1 MREVVERSRSGAPAV
16 GEAVRDRFSSDEVFQ
31 RIIAAAD
38 EEVTS
43 GSRELFFS
51 GLAAGL
57 AITITFM
64 LYASLSAATD
74 GHPILSVMLYPL
86 GFVYIIIGGYQLYT
100 ENTLP
105 PVALTLE
112 RLASLPTLLRHW
124 SIVLAGNFTGGA
136 FGAVVLS
143 YGGVF
148 TGETVESA
156 IYISSG
162 GFDVGFWPL
171 FFKAAMAG
179 LIVAGV
185 VWVGF
190 ASTNSVTRLLV
201 VYLAFLAIPL
211 GDLYHVVVS
220 FTEVLYLLFA
230 ADMGL
235 YAGQVSLYGGIVEF
249 VLPVLL
255 GNTIGGV
262 VLVTLVN
269 YFQTS
274 EERLEEARFEGMN
287 RRLTVPEWV
296 LGRAAGRSYVPIL
309 DATEA
314 TLFAN
319 EGHRIMVPITN
330 PRTDGQIVELASR
343 LASDREDG
351 LVHIVHVV
359 QAPERMSLSAGAGR
373 IADIS
378 EEGMEGL
385 KATAEEYDID
395 VSTSTVVTHRSFEE
409 VFNMARRTRP
419 DAVLMGW
426 GDDQLWSAAR
436 AERPI
441 DELTNQLPCDFLI
454 LNDHD
459 LDTSRVLLPT
469 SGGPDST
476 LGAEVASVLSRTAGA
491 TVRLLHVVD
500 GPENREEGE
509 GFLTAWARENGLAD
523 AERVVDDS
531 GDVEEAI
538 ASEAADNTLVILG
551 ATEKGMLSRL
561 VSNSLHLDI
570 TNDVD
575 CSLLLAERPSRR
587 SLRER
592 LFGSGRRDTTPVLD
606 GVERDPEK
614 STGADLGE
622 ADAEP
627 QLEESADTPGSEVD
641 TSHEAGDARPE
652 DESTRADAS
661 GSDETV
667 SPNAGSDPDADA
679 DRPPERA
686 VITDHGDDDAD
697 DADDDAGSDG
707 DSEESPEPAVITDHD
722 DGETDGD
729 GETDDGE
736 TDDDGEAADADA
748 DDADDQNG
756 ADDRDAPG
764 RGG

>member
-1 MREVVERSRSGAPAV
+1 MTDPTQSDDDSMREVVERSRSGAPAV

-64 LYASLSAATD
+64 LYASLTASTD
-74 GHPILSVMLYPL
+74 SHPILSVLLYPL
-86 GFVYIIIGGYQLYT
+86 GFIYIIIGGYQLYT

-124 SIVLAGNFTGGA
+124 TIVLAGNFVGGGI
-136 FGAVVLS
+136 GALVLS

-148 TGETVESA
+148 TGDTVDA
-156 IYISSG
+156 ALYISEG
-162 GFDVGFWPL
+162 GFSVGAVPL

-190 ASTNSVTRLLV
+190 ASTDSVSRMLV

-220 FTEVLYLLFA
+220 FTEVLYLFFEYNIP
-230 ADMGL
+230 L
-235 YAGQVSLYGGIVEF
+235 YGAEISLYSGIVGF
-249 VLPVLL
+249 VIPVLL

-274 EERLEEARFEGMN
+274 EERLEEARFEGVS

-296 LGRAAGRSYVPIL
+296 FGRAAGRSYVPIL

-314 TLFAN
+314 TLFAG
-319 EGHRIMVPITN
+319 EGYRIMVPITN
-330 PRTDGQIVELASR
+330 PRTDGPIVELAAR
-343 LASDREDG
+343 LASSHEDG
-351 LVHIVHVV
+351 VVHIVHVV
-359 QAPERMSLSAGAGR
+359 QAPERMSLSSGDAGQR
-373 IADIS
+373 IADVS
-378 EEGMEGL
+378 AQGMDDL
-385 KATAEEYDID
+385 RSTAADYDVE
-395 VSTSTVVTHRSFEE
+395 VSTSTVVSHRSFEE

-454 LNDHD
+454 LNEHE
-459 LDTSRVLLPT
+459 LDTSRILIPT
-469 SGGPDST
+469 SGGPDSD
-476 LGAEVASVLSRTAGA
+476 LSAEVAKVLADTTDADV
-491 TVRLLHVVD
+491 TLLHVVD
-500 GPENREEGE
+500 GPEKRGQGELFLANWAEEH
-509 GFLTAWARENGLAD
+509 GLED
-523 AERVVDDS
+523 AEFVVDDG
-531 GDVEEAI
+531 GDVEAGI
-538 ASEAADNTLVILG
+538 CDASVDKTLVIIG
-551 ATEKGMLSRL
+551 ATEKGLLSRL
-561 VSNSLHLDI
+561 VSNSLHLDVI
-570 TNDVD
+570 HDVD
-575 CSLLLAERPSRR
+575 AAVLLTERPSSP

-592 LFGSGRRDTTPVLD
+592 LFGSGRRATDMSG
-606 GVERDPEK
+606 GVERDPEQ
-614 STGADLGE
+614 SEGTDVRAAGTHGSDRGDGAGANGGSGA
-622 ADAEP
+622 ADAIGAEG
-627 QLEESADTPGSEVD
+627 SAD
-641 TSHEAGDARPE
+641 A
-652 DESTRADAS
+652 ADAA
-661 GSDETV
+661 V
-667 SPNAGSDPDADA
+667 DA
-679 DRPPERA
+679 
-686 VITDHGDDDAD
+686 VLDDAD
-697 DADDDAGSDG
+697 EGGDDEAAESDADEGPADEQPHLDDAFI
-707 DSEESPEPAVITDHD
+707 ADHD
-722 DGETDGD
+722 EADEEADEEAADEADDEDAADGD
-729 GETDDGE
+729 G
-736 TDDDGEAADADA
+736 A
-748 DDADDQNG
+748 
-756 ADDRDAPG
+756 R
-764 RGG
+764 

>member
-1 MREVVERSRSGAPAV
+1 MTDSTRPDDDSIREVVERSQSGAPAV

-43 GSRELFFS
+43 GGRELFFS
-51 GLAAGL
+51 GVAAGL

-64 LYASLSAATD
+64 LYASLTASTD
-74 GHPILSVMLYPL
+74 GHPVLSVLLYPL

-124 SIVLAGNFTGGA
+124 TIVLAGNFTGGT

-148 TGETVESA
+148 TGDTVDAA
-156 IYISSG
+156 IYISAG
-162 GFDVGFWPL
+162 GLDVGFWPL

-211 GDLYHVVVS
+211 GNLYHVVVS

-230 ADMGL
+230 QQLGL
-235 YAGQVSLYGGIVEF
+235 YDGGVTLVGGLGGF

-274 EERLEEARFEGMN
+274 EERLEEARFEGVT

-319 EGHRIMVPITN
+319 EGYRIMVPITN
-330 PRTDGQIVELASR
+330 PRTDVEIVELASR
-343 LASDREDG
+343 IASDHEDG

-373 IADIS
+373 IADVS
-378 EEGMEGL
+378 EAGMTGLREAAEGYGV
-385 KATAEEYDID
+385 D
-395 VSTSTVVTHRSFEE
+395 VSTSTVVSHRSFEE
-409 VFNMARRTRP
+409 VFKMARRTRP
-419 DAVLMGW
+419 EAVLMGW
-426 GDDQLWSAAR
+426 GEDQLWNAAR
-436 AERPI
+436 AERPV

-454 LNDHD
+454 LNQRE
-459 LDTSRVLLPT
+459 LDTSKVLIPT
-469 SGGPDST
+469 SGGPDSA

-491 TVRLLHVVD
+491 EVTLLHVVD
-500 GPENREEGE
+500 GPEEREGGEKFLAGWASENR
-509 GFLTAWARENGLAD
+509 LAD
-523 AERVVDDS
+523 ANRVIDEG
-531 GDVEEAI
+531 GDVESAI
-538 ASEAADNTLVILG
+538 AREAADNTLVIIG
-551 ATEKGMLSRL
+551 ATEKGLLSRL
-561 VSNSLHLDI
+561 VSDSLHLDVI
-570 TNDVD
+570 HDVD
-575 CSLLLAERPSRR
+575 CSVLLAERPSSR
-587 SLRER
+587 SIRER
-592 LFGSGRRDTTPVLD
+592 LFGSGRRVSGPPSG
-606 GVERDPEK
+606 GVERNPDASRGAEL
-614 STGADLGE
+614 TGPDDSGPAPL
-622 ADAEP
+622 A
-627 QLEESADTPGSEVD
+627 V
-641 TSHEAGDARPE
+641 
-652 DESTRADAS
+652 S
-661 GSDETV
+661 GSDDEREA
-667 SPNAGSDPDADA
+667 SGERDADA
-679 DRPPERA
+679 DST
-686 VITDHGDDDAD
+686 VITDHNDPADGEADGDDE
-697 DADDDAGSDG
+697 G
-707 DSEESPEPAVITDHD
+707 DEPPSEQSIVTDHD
-722 DGETDGD
+722 DPDD
-729 GETDDGE
+729 DTDDPDDDTDDTDDPDDDTGDPDDDTGD
-736 TDDDGEAADADA
+736 TDDDT
-748 DDADDQNG
+748 DDDS
-756 ADDRDAPG
+756 P
-764 RGG
+764 

>member
-1 MREVVERSRSGAPAV
+1 MTDSKRPDDDSIREVVERSQSGAPAV

-31 RIIAAAD
+31 RIVAAAD

-43 GSRELFFS
+43 GGRELFFS
-51 GLAAGL
+51 GVAAGL

-64 LYASLSAATD
+64 LYVSLTAATD
-74 GHPILSVMLYPL
+74 THPILSVLLYPL

-124 SIVLAGNFTGGA
+124 GIVLAGNFTGGA
-136 FGAVVLS
+136 FGAIVLS

-148 TGETVESA
+148 SEEGVVDAA
-156 IYISSG
+156 IYISTG
-162 GFDVGFWPL
+162 GLDVGFWPL

-211 GDLYHVVVS
+211 GNLYHVVVS

-230 ADMGL
+230 QQLGL
-235 YAGQVSLYGGIVEF
+235 YTGGITLAGGLGGF

-262 VLVTLVN
+262 VLVTIVN

-330 PRTDGQIVELASR
+330 PRTDGPIVELASR
-343 LASDREDG
+343 LASDHEDG

-373 IADIS
+373 IADVS
-378 EEGMEGL
+378 EEGMAGL
-385 KATAEEYDID
+385 RDTAEGYDVD
-395 VSTSTVVTHRSFEE
+395 VSTSTVVSHRSFEE

-419 DAVLMGW
+419 EAVLMGW
-426 GDDQLWSAAR
+426 GEDQLWSAAR

-454 LNDHD
+454 LSESD
-459 LDTSRVLLPT
+459 LDTSKVLLPT
-469 SGGPDST
+469 SGGPDSA

-491 TVRLLHVVD
+491 EVTVLHVVD
-500 GPENREEGE
+500 GPENRTAGE
-509 GFLTAWARENGLAD
+509 GFLANWATEHGLTD
-523 AERVVDDS
+523 ARTVVDDG
-531 GDVEEAI
+531 GDVEDAI
-538 ASEAADNTLVILG
+538 AREAANNTLVIIG
-551 ATEKGMLSRL
+551 ATEKGLLSRL
-561 VSNSLHLDI
+561 VSNSLHLDVI
-570 TNDVD
+570 HDVD
-575 CSLLLAERPSRR
+575 CSVLLAERPSSR
-587 SLRER
+587 SIRER
-592 LFGSGRRDTTPVLD
+592 LFGSGRRVSGPPDG
-606 GVERDPEK
+606 GVERDPDA
-614 STGADLGE
+614 SQGAELSGPDDSGPAPL
-622 ADAEP
+622 A
-627 QLEESADTPGSEVD
+627 V
-641 TSHEAGDARPE
+641 
-652 DESTRADAS
+652 S
-661 GSDETV
+661 GSDDGGDAEDEEFTAEET
-667 SPNAGSDPDADA
+667 
-679 DRPPERA
+679 
-686 VITDHGDDDAD
+686 DDEPA
-697 DADDDAGSDG
+697 
-707 DSEESPEPAVITDHD
+707 EPAVITDHED
-722 DGETDGD
+722 PDESDGDGDEGDDEDNGGGEGPPPERSVVTDHEDPDGDDADGETDGMEDETD
-729 GETDDGE
+729 GMEDETDGMEDETDGMEDETDDR
-736 TDDDGEAADADA
+736 A
-748 DDADDQNG
+748 
-756 ADDRDAPG
+756 
-764 RGG
+764 

>member
-31 RIIAAAD
+31 RIVAAAD

-43 GSRELFFS
+43 GGRELFFS
-51 GLAAGL
+51 GVAAGL

-64 LYASLSAATD
+64 LYASLTAATD
-74 GHPILSVMLYPL
+74 GHPILSVLLYPL

-124 SIVLAGNFTGGA
+124 TIVLAGNFTGGA

-148 TGETVESA
+148 TGDTVDSA

-162 GFDVGFWPL
+162 GLDVGFWPL

-230 ADMGL
+230 QHLGL
-235 YAGQVSLYGGIVEF
+235 YAGGVTLVGGLGGF

-274 EERLEEARFEGMN
+274 EERLEEARFEGMT

-319 EGHRIMVPITN
+319 EGYRIMVPISN
-330 PRTDGQIVELASR
+330 PRTDDQIVELASR
-343 LASDREDG
+343 LASDHEDG

-373 IADIS
+373 IADVS
-378 EEGMEGL
+378 EEGMAGL
-385 KATAEEYDID
+385 RETAEAYDVD
-395 VSTSTVVTHRSFEE
+395 VSTSTVVSHRSFEE

-419 DAVLMGW
+419 EAVLMGW
-426 GDDQLWSAAR
+426 GEDQLWNAAR

-441 DELTNQLPCDFLI
+441 DELTNRLPCDFLI
-454 LNDHD
+454 LSEKD
-459 LDTSRVLLPT
+459 LDTSKVLLPT

-476 LGAEVASVLSRTAGA
+476 LGAEVASVLSRTAG
-491 TVRLLHVVD
+491 TEVTLLHVVD
-500 GPENREEGE
+500 GPEERDAGE
-509 GFLTAWARENGLAD
+509 GFLAGWATEHGLTD
-523 AERVVDDS
+523 AERVIDDG
-531 GDVEEAI
+531 GDVESAI
-538 ASEAADNTLVILG
+538 AREAADSTLVIIG
-551 ATEKGMLSRL
+551 ATEKGLLSRL
-561 VSNSLHLDI
+561 VSNSLHLDVI
-570 TNDVD
+570 HDVD
-575 CSLLLAERPSRR
+575 CSVLLAERPSSR
-587 SLRER
+587 SIRDR
-592 LFGSGRRDTTPVLD
+592 LFGSGRRVSGPPDG
-606 GVERDPEK
+606 GVERDPDASRGAEL
-614 STGADLGE
+614 SGPDDSGPAPLAVSGSDDERDADGDGLTEEDPNDEPTESAVIADHDDPDDDSDDRDDGADL
-622 ADAEP
+622 
-627 QLEESADTPGSEVD
+627 Q
-641 TSHEAGDARPE
+641 
-652 DESTRADAS
+652 
-661 GSDETV
+661 
-667 SPNAGSDPDADA
+667 
-679 DRPPERA
+679 PERS
-686 VITDHGDDDAD
+686 V
-697 DADDDAGSDG
+697 
-707 DSEESPEPAVITDHD
+707 VTDHD
-722 DGETDGD
+722 DPDEGEVDDEGTNDGGEQTND
-729 GETDDGE
+729 GEEEPG
-736 TDDDGEAADADA
+736 DAKDEP
-748 DDADDQNG
+748 DDAKDEPDD
-756 ADDRDAPG
+756 AA
-764 RGG
+764 

>member
-31 RIIAAAD
+31 RIVAAAD

-43 GSRELFFS
+43 GGRELFFS
-51 GLAAGL
+51 GVAAGL

-64 LYASLSAATD
+64 LYVSLTAATD
-74 GHPILSVMLYPL
+74 SHPILSVLLYPL
-86 GFVYIIIGGYQLYT
+86 GFIYIIIGGYQLYT

-124 SIVLAGNFTGGA
+124 GIVLAGNFTGGA
-136 FGAVVLS
+136 FGAIVLS

-148 TGETVESA
+148 SEESVVDA
-156 IYISSG
+156 AFYVSSG
-162 GFDVGFWPL
+162 GLDVGFWPL

-190 ASTNSVTRLLV
+190 ASTNSVTRLVV

-211 GDLYHVVVS
+211 GNLYHVVVS

-230 ADMGL
+230 QNLGL
-235 YAGQVSLYGGIVEF
+235 YSGITLVGGLTDF

-262 VLVTLVN
+262 VLVTIVN

-274 EERLEEARFEGMN
+274 EERLEEARFEGMT

-314 TLFAN
+314 TLFAS
-319 EGHRIMVPITN
+319 EGHRIMVPISN
-330 PRTDGQIVELASR
+330 PRTDGPIVELASR
-343 LASDREDG
+343 LASDHEDG

-373 IADIS
+373 IADVS
-378 EEGMEGL
+378 EEGMSGL
-385 KATAEEYDID
+385 RETAEEYDVD
-395 VSTSTVVTHRSFEE
+395 VSTSTVVSHRSFEE

-426 GDDQLWSAAR
+426 GEDQLWSAAR

-454 LNDHD
+454 LSESD
-459 LDTSRVLLPT
+459 LDTSKVLLPT
-469 SGGPDST
+469 SGGPDSA

-491 TVRLLHVVD
+491 EVTLLHVVD
-500 GPENREEGE
+500 GSQNRAAGE
-509 GFLTAWARENGLAD
+509 GFLADWATEHGLAD
-523 AERVVDDS
+523 ADRVVDDG
-531 GDVEEAI
+531 GDVESAI
-538 ASEAADNTLVILG
+538 AREAETNTLVIIG
-551 ATEKGMLSRL
+551 ATEKGLLSRL
-561 VSNSLHLDI
+561 VSDSLHLDVI
-570 TNDVD
+570 HDVD
-575 CSLLLAERPSRR
+575 CSVLLAERPSSR
-587 SLRER
+587 SIRER
-592 LFGSGRRDTTPVLD
+592 LFGSGRRITGPRNG
-606 GVERDPEK
+606 GVERDPDA
-614 STGADLGE
+614 SRGAELSAPDDSGPAPLSARGSDGEEDDEGDALAAE
-622 ADAEP
+622 ADDQDPGEP
-627 QLEESADTPGSEVD
+627 TVIAD
-641 TSHEAGDARPE
+641 HEDPE
-652 DESTRADAS
+652 DEGETN
-661 GSDETV
+661 GDEDLP
-667 SPNAGSDPDADA
+667 S
-679 DRPPERA
+679 ERS
-686 VITDHGDDDAD
+686 V
-697 DADDDAGSDG
+697 
-707 DSEESPEPAVITDHD
+707 VTDHD
-722 DGETDGD
+722 DREGEADHEETTDAKD
-729 GETDDGE
+729 GTDD
-736 TDDDGEAADADA
+736 TA
-748 DDADDQNG
+748 
-756 ADDRDAPG
+756 
-764 RGG
+764 

>member
-64 LYASLSAATD
+64 LYASLTAATGRD
-74 GHPILSVMLYPL
+74 PILSVLLYPL
-86 GFVYIIIGGYQLYT
+86 GFIYIIIGGYQLYT

-112 RLASLPTLLRHW
+112 RLASVPTLLRHW
-124 SIVLAGNFTGGA
+124 TIVLAGNFTGGA
-136 FGAVVLS
+136 IGAVVLS

-148 TGETVESA
+148 SGDTVESA

-162 GFDVGFWPL
+162 GLDVGFWPL

-230 ADMGL
+230 KQIGL
-235 YAGQVSLYGGIVEF
+235 YAGEITIVGGLGEF

-274 EERLEEARFEGMN
+274 EERLEEARFEGVS

-296 LGRAAGRSYVPIL
+296 FGRAAGRSYVPIL

-314 TLFAN
+314 TLFAG
-319 EGHRIMVPITN
+319 EGYRVMVPITN
-330 PRTDGQIVELASR
+330 PRADGPIVELASR
-343 LASDREDG
+343 LASSHEDG
-351 LVHIVHVV
+351 VVHIVHVV
-359 QAPERMSLSAGAGR
+359 QAPERMSLSSGDAGR
-373 IADIS
+373 RIASVS
-378 EEGMEGL
+378 EQGMDNL
-385 KATAEEYDID
+385 RSTAAEYGVE
-395 VSTSTVVTHRSFEE
+395 VSTSTVVSHRSFEE

-454 LNDHD
+454 LNEHE
-459 LDTSRVLLPT
+459 LDTSRILIPT
-469 SGGPDST
+469 SGGPDSDLSAEVARVLAET
-476 LGAEVASVLSRTAGA
+476 AGAEVT
-491 TVRLLHVVD
+491 LLHVVD
-500 GPENREEGE
+500 GPGDRARGE
-509 GFLTAWARENGLAD
+509 AFLANWAAEHGLDD
-523 AERVVDDS
+523 AELVVDDG
-531 GDVEEAI
+531 GDVEAGI
-538 ASEAADNTLVILG
+538 SRASADKTLVIIG
-551 ATEKGMLSRL
+551 ATEKGLLSRL
-561 VSNSLHLDI
+561 VSNSLHLDVI
-570 TNDVD
+570 HDVD
-575 CSLLLAERPSRR
+575 ASVLLTERPSSR

-592 LFGSGRRDTTPVLD
+592 LFGSGRRATDMSG
-606 GVERDPEK
+606 GVERVPEE
-614 STGADLGE
+614 SEGTDVRDAERRESDRDGTADADGASDEASDAADEVVDTVLDEAEAAGDETPQTAADEAAGEAEPPEDEQPHLDDTYVVDHDDADEAAAQE
-622 ADAEP
+622 ADAE
-627 QLEESADTPGSEVD
+627 
-641 TSHEAGDARPE
+641 DAER
-652 DESTRADAS
+652 D
-661 GSDETV
+661 SDE
-667 SPNAGSDPDADA
+667 
-679 DRPPERA
+679 R
-686 VITDHGDDDAD
+686 
-697 DADDDAGSDG
+697 
-707 DSEESPEPAVITDHD
+707 
-722 DGETDGD
+722 
-729 GETDDGE
+729 
-736 TDDDGEAADADA
+736 
-748 DDADDQNG
+748 
-756 ADDRDAPG
+756 
-764 RGG
+764 

>member
-1 MREVVERSRSGAPAV
+1 MSDPTGPEDDSIREVVERSRSGAPAV

-51 GLAAGL
+51 GVAAGL
-57 AITITFM
+57 AITITFL
-64 LYASLSAATD
+64 LYVSLTAATD
-74 GHPILSVMLYPL
+74 NDPILSVLLYPL
-86 GFVYIIIGGYQLYT
+86 GFIYIIIGGYQLYT

-112 RLASLPTLLRHW
+112 RLASLPALLRHW

-136 FGAVVLS
+136 VGAVVLS

-148 TGETVESA
+148 SGEAVESA
-156 IYISSG
+156 IYVSSSG
-162 GFDVGFWPL
+162 LDVGFWPL

-190 ASTNSVTRLLV
+190 ASTDSVTRLLV

-211 GDLYHVVVS
+211 GNLYHVVVS
-220 FTEVLYLLFA
+220 FTEILYLLFA
-230 ADMGL
+230 GTLGL
-235 YAGQVSLYGGIVEF
+235 YDGGLTLSEGIVGF

-255 GNTIGGV
+255 GNTTGGV

-274 EERLEEARFEGMN
+274 EERLEEARFEGMT

-330 PRTDGQIVELASR
+330 PRTDGPIVELASR
-343 LASDREDG
+343 LASDHDDG

-373 IADIS
+373 IADVS
-378 EEGMEGL
+378 EEGMTGL
-385 KATAEEYDID
+385 RETAEGYDVD
-395 VSTSTVVTHRSFEE
+395 VSTSTVVSHRSFEE

-426 GDDQLWSAAR
+426 GEDQLWNAAR

-454 LNDHD
+454 LSEHD

-469 SGGPDST
+469 SGGPDSR
-476 LGAEVASVLSRTAGA
+476 LGAEVASVLSRTADA
-491 TVRLLHVVD
+491 DVRLLHVID
-500 GPENREEGE
+500 TPEDRASGE
-509 GFLTAWARENGLAD
+509 RFLSAWAAENGLAD
-523 AERVVDDS
+523 AEQVVDDG
-531 GDVEEAI
+531 GDVEAAI
-538 ASEAADNTLVILG
+538 CRAATDSTLVIIG
-551 ATEKGMLSRL
+551 ATEKGLLSRL
-561 VSNSLHLDI
+561 VSNSLHLDVI
-570 TNDVD
+570 HDVD
-575 CSLLLAERPSRR
+575 CSVLLAERPSRR
-587 SLRER
+587 SIRDR
-592 LFGSGRRDTTPVLD
+592 LFGSGRRETGPTVGAVDREPDGSEGTQVITTDEPD
-606 GVERDPEK
+606 DERIVD
-614 STGADLGE
+614 DDI
-622 ADAEP
+622 DAEDD
-627 QLEESADTPGSEVD
+627 EDTEND
-641 TSHEAGDARPE
+641 LAA
-652 DESTRADAS
+652 
-661 GSDETV
+661 
-667 SPNAGSDPDADA
+667 
-679 DRPPERA
+679 ERA
-686 VITDHGDDDAD
+686 VITDHDDPD
-697 DADDDAGSDG
+697 
-707 DSEESPEPAVITDHD
+707 
-722 DGETDGD
+722 DGD
-729 GETDDGE
+729 GEGDEDGGGDGDGDETDE
-736 TDDDGEAADADA
+736 DDDGDGGGDG
-748 DDADDQNG
+748 DG
-756 ADDRDAPG
+756 RDS
-764 RGG
+764 RN

>member
-43 GSRELFFS
+43 GGRELFFS
-51 GLAAGL
+51 GVAAGL

-64 LYASLSAATD
+64 LYASMTAATD
-74 GHPILSVMLYPL
+74 GHPVLSVMLYPL
-86 GFVYIIIGGYQLYT
+86 GFIYIIIGGYQLYT

-136 FGAVVLS
+136 IGAIVLS

-148 TGETVESA
+148 SGDTVDSA
-156 IYISSG
+156 IYVSSG
-162 GFDVGFWPL
+162 GLDVGFWPL

-190 ASTNSVTRLLV
+190 ASTDSVSRMLV

-230 ADMGL
+230 QSLGL
-235 YAGQVSLYGGIVEF
+235 YTGGISLYGGLVGF

-255 GNTIGGV
+255 GNTIGGI

-274 EERLEEARFEGMN
+274 EERLEEARFEGMS

-314 TLFAN
+314 TLFAS

-330 PRTDGQIVELASR
+330 PRTDGPIVELASR
-343 LASDREDG
+343 IASDHEDG

-359 QAPERMSLSAGAGR
+359 QAPERMSLSSGARR
-373 IADIS
+373 IADVS
-378 EEGMEGL
+378 EEGMAGL
-385 KATAEEYDID
+385 RETAEGYDVD
-395 VSTSTVVTHRSFEE
+395 VSTSTVVSHRSFEE
-409 VFNMARRTRP
+409 VFKMARRTRP
-419 DAVLMGW
+419 EAVLMGW
-426 GDDQLWSAAR
+426 GEDQLWNAAR

-454 LNDHD
+454 LNESD
-459 LDTSRVLLPT
+459 LDTSQILLPT
-469 SGGPDST
+469 SGGPDSA

-491 TVRLLHVVD
+491 EVTLLHVVD
-500 GPENREEGE
+500 GPENRTQGKD
-509 GFLTAWARENGLAD
+509 FLTAWAQEHGLGD
-523 AERVVDDS
+523 AELTVDDG

-538 ASEAADNTLVILG
+538 VREAKDSTLIIIG
-551 ATEKGMLSRL
+551 ATEKGLLSRL
-561 VSNSLHLDI
+561 VSGSLHLDVLH
-570 TNDVD
+570 DVD
-575 CSLLLAERPSRR
+575 CSVLLAERPSPR
-587 SLRER
+587 SLRDR
-592 LFGSGRRDTTPVLD
+592 LFGSGRRNAEPSAGTAHR
-606 GVERDPEK
+606 EPEE
-614 STGADLGE
+614 SSGAD
-622 ADAEP
+622 
-627 QLEESADTPGSEVD
+627 
-641 TSHEAGDARPE
+641 
-652 DESTRADAS
+652 
-661 GSDETV
+661 V
-667 SPNAGSDPDADA
+667 SVPD
-679 DRPPERA
+679 
-686 VITDHGDDDAD
+686 
-697 DADDDAGSDG
+697 
-707 DSEESPEPAVITDHD
+707 DSEEPGVEPSEPAVITDHD
-722 DGETDGD
+722 AEG
-729 GETDDGE
+729 
-736 TDDDGEAADADA
+736 DA
-748 DDADDQNG
+748 DDAN
-756 ADDRDAPG
+756 
-764 RGG
+764 

>member
-64 LYASLSAATD
+64 LYASLTAATD
-74 GHPILSVMLYPL
+74 SHPILSVLLYPL
-86 GFVYIIIGGYQLYT
+86 GFIYIIIGGYQLYT

-124 SIVLAGNFTGGA
+124 SIVLAGNFVGGGV
-136 FGAVVLS
+136 GALVLS

-148 TGETVESA
+148 TGDTVGA
-156 IYISSG
+156 ARYISEG
-162 GFDVGFWPL
+162 GFEIGVVPL

-190 ASTNSVTRLLV
+190 ASTDSVSRMLV

-211 GDLYHVVVS
+211 GDLFHVVVS
-220 FTEVLYLLFA
+220 FTEVLYLFFEYNIP
-230 ADMGL
+230 L
-235 YAGQVSLYGGIVEF
+235 YGAEISLYSGMVGF
-249 VLPVLL
+249 VIPVLL

-274 EERLEEARFEGMN
+274 EERLEEARFEGMT

-330 PRTDGQIVELASR
+330 PRTDGPIVELASR
-343 LASDREDG
+343 LASDHEDG

-373 IADIS
+373 IADVS
-378 EEGMEGL
+378 EEGMSGL
-385 KATAEEYDID
+385 RETAEEYDIE
-395 VSTSTVVTHRSFEE
+395 VSTSTVISHRSFEE

-426 GDDQLWSAAR
+426 GDDQLWNAAR

-454 LNDHD
+454 LSESD
-459 LDTSRVLLPT
+459 LDTSRILLPT

-491 TVRLLHVVD
+491 EVNLLHVVD
-500 GPENREEGE
+500 SPEERAEGE
-509 GFLTAWARENGLAD
+509 GFLTAWAAEHGLPD
-523 AERVVDDS
+523 AERIVDDS
-531 GDVEEAI
+531 GDVESAI
-538 ASEAADNTLVILG
+538 EREAADNTLVIIG
-551 ATEKGMLSRL
+551 ATEKGLLSRL
-561 VSNSLHLDI
+561 VSDSLHLDVVH
-570 TNDVD
+570 DVD

-587 SLRER
+587 TFRER
-592 LFGSGRRDTTPVLD
+592 LFGSGRRVSGPPDG
-606 GVERDPEK
+606 GVERD
-614 STGADLGE
+614 
-622 ADAEP
+622 
-627 QLEESADTPGSEVD
+627 
-641 TSHEAGDARPE
+641 
-652 DESTRADAS
+652 ADAS
-661 GSDETV
+661 NGAKIGDGDERDRDGTDLEAVASRDGDDVGSDAEIDTEEADQTV
-667 SPNAGSDPDADA
+667 IADHN
-679 DRPPERA
+679 RSVEER
-686 VITDHGDDDAD
+686 DAD
-697 DADDDAGSDG
+697 DGGEGSEPHDNRP
-707 DSEESPEPAVITDHD
+707 PEPAVITDHD
-722 DGETDGD
+722 GADDEATDA
-729 GETDDGE
+729 DD
-736 TDDDGEAADADA
+736 EAADADDEA
-748 DDADDQNG
+748 ADADDEATD
-756 ADDRDAPG
+756 ADDEATDADDEAEEEAG
-764 RGG
+764 SA

>member
-1 MREVVERSRSGAPAV
+1 MRDVVERSRSGAPAV

-64 LYASLSAATD
+64 LYASLTAATD
-74 GHPILSVMLYPL
+74 SHPILSVLLYPL
-86 GFVYIIIGGYQLYT
+86 GFIYIIIGGYQLYT

-124 SIVLAGNFTGGA
+124 SIVLAGNFVGGGL
-136 FGAVVLS
+136 GALVLS

-148 TGETVESA
+148 TGDTVA
-156 IYISSG
+156 AARYISEG
-162 GFDVGFWPL
+162 GFAVGAVPL

-185 VWVGF
+185 VWVSF
-190 ASTNSVTRLLV
+190 ASTDSMSRMLV

-211 GDLYHVVVS
+211 GDLFHVVVS
-220 FTEVLYLLFA
+220 FTEVLYLFFEYSIP
-230 ADMGL
+230 L
-235 YAGQVSLYGGIVEF
+235 YGAEISLYSGLVGF

-255 GNTIGGV
+255 GNTIGGI

-319 EGHRIMVPITN
+319 EGYRVMVPITN
-330 PRTDGQIVELASR
+330 PRTDGPIVDLASR
-343 LASDREDG
+343 VASDHEDG

-359 QAPERMSLSAGAGR
+359 QAPERMSLAAGAGR
-373 IADIS
+373 IADVS
-378 EEGMEGL
+378 EAGMSGL
-385 KATAEEYDID
+385 RETAEAYDID
-395 VSTSTVVTHRSFEE
+395 VSTSTVVSHRSFEE

-426 GDDQLWSAAR
+426 GEDQLWSAAR

-454 LNDHD
+454 LSESD
-459 LDTSRVLLPT
+459 LDTSRVLIPT

-476 LGAEVASVLSRTAGA
+476 LGAEVASVLSRTADA
-491 TVRLLHVVD
+491 EVRLLHVVD
-500 GPENREEGE
+500 GPENRDDGE
-509 GFLTAWARENGLAD
+509 RFLAAWADEHDLAA
-523 AERVVDDS
+523 AERVVDDT
-531 GDVEEAI
+531 GNVEGAI
-538 ASEAADNTLVILG
+538 AREAADSTLVIIG
-551 ATEKGMLSRL
+551 ATEKGLLSRL
-561 VSNSLHLDI
+561 VSNSLHLDVVH
-570 TNDVD
+570 DVE

-587 SLRER
+587 TLRQR
-592 LFGSGRRDTTPVLD
+592 LFGSGRRVSGPTDG
-606 GVERDPEK
+606 GVERDPDASNGAKIDRSADEAADALDA
-614 STGADLGE
+614 GADGE
-622 ADAEP
+622 AD
-627 QLEESADTPGSEVD
+627 G
-641 TSHEAGDARPE
+641 HE
-652 DESTRADAS
+652 
-661 GSDETV
+661 
-667 SPNAGSDPDADA
+667 ADA
-679 DRPPERA
+679 DSGRET
-686 VITDHGDDDAD
+686 IDDEPAD
-697 DADDDAGSDG
+697 DLPS
-707 DSEESPEPAVITDHD
+707 EPAVITDHD
-722 DGETDGD
+722 DPEEGDDPEAEDDPDEAGDDPTDPD
-729 GETDDGE
+729 TDDESGH
-736 TDDDGEAADADA
+736 
-748 DDADDQNG
+748 G
-756 ADDRDAPG
+756 ADRDP
-764 RGG
+764 R

>member
-1 MREVVERSRSGAPAV
+1 VTDSTRPPDDDSMREVVERSRSGAPAV

-43 GSRELFFS
+43 GGRELFFS
-51 GLAAGL
+51 GVAAGL

-64 LYASLSAATD
+64 LYVSLTAATD
-74 GHPILSVMLYPL
+74 THPILSVLLYPL

-124 SIVLAGNFTGGA
+124 GIVLAGNFTGGA

-148 TGETVESA
+148 SEEGVVDAA

-162 GFDVGFWPL
+162 GLDVGFWPL

-211 GDLYHVVVS
+211 GNLYHVVVS

-230 ADMGL
+230 QSLGL
-235 YAGQVSLYGGIVEF
+235 YTGGITLAGGLGGF

-255 GNTIGGV
+255 GNTVGGV
-262 VLVTLVN
+262 VLVTIVN

-274 EERLEEARFEGMN
+274 EERLEEARFEGMS
-287 RRLTVPEWV
+287 RRLTVPEWA

-314 TLFAN
+314 TLFAT
-319 EGHRIMVPITN
+319 EGYRIMVPITN
-330 PRTDGQIVELASR
+330 PRTDGPIVELASR
-343 LASDREDG
+343 LASDHEDG

-373 IADIS
+373 IADVS
-378 EEGMEGL
+378 EEGMAGL
-385 KATAEEYDID
+385 RETAAERDVS
-395 VSTSTVVTHRSFEE
+395 VSTSTVVSHRSFEE

-426 GDDQLWSAAR
+426 GEDQLWNAAR

-454 LNDHD
+454 LNESD
-459 LDTSRVLLPT
+459 LDTSKILLPT
-469 SGGPDST
+469 SGGPDSA

-491 TVRLLHVVD
+491 EVTLLHVVD
-500 GPENREEGE
+500 GPEDRAAGE
-509 GFLTAWARENGLAD
+509 GFLADWATEHGLPEAK
-523 AERVVDDS
+523 RVIDDG
-531 GDVEEAI
+531 GDVENAI
-538 ASEAADNTLVILG
+538 AREAADNTLVIIG
-551 ATEKGMLSRL
+551 ATEKGLLSRL
-561 VSNSLHLDI
+561 VSDSLHLDVI
-570 TNDVD
+570 NDVD
-575 CSLLLAERPSRR
+575 CSVLLAERPSSR
-587 SLRER
+587 SIRER
-592 LFGSGRRDTTPVLD
+592 LFGSGRRITGPRNG
-606 GVERDPEK
+606 GVERDPDASK
-614 STGADLGE
+614 GAELAGPDDSGPAPAALGG
-622 ADAEP
+622 
-627 QLEESADTPGSEVD
+627 PGD
-641 TSHEAGDARPE
+641 EAGAGDGRVAEEEPD
-652 DESTRADAS
+652 DEPGAS
-661 GSDETV
+661 
-667 SPNAGSDPDADA
+667 
-679 DRPPERA
+679 A
-686 VITDHGDDDAD
+686 V
-697 DADDDAGSDG
+697 
-707 DSEESPEPAVITDHD
+707 VTDHD
-722 DGETDGD
+722 DP
-729 GETDDGE
+729 
-736 TDDDGEAADADA
+736 DDGEAVDGEASDGEALDGEGVPPEPPVVTDHDDPDGPDDGGEET
-748 DDADDQNG
+748 DDARDG
-756 ADDRDAPG
+756 A
-764 RGG
+764 

>member
-1 MREVVERSRSGAPAV
+1 MRDVVERSRSGAPAV

-64 LYASLSAATD
+64 LYASLTAATD
-74 GHPILSVMLYPL
+74 SHPILSVLLYPL
-86 GFVYIIIGGYQLYT
+86 GFIYIIIGGYQLYT

-124 SIVLAGNFTGGA
+124 SIVLAGNFVGGGL
-136 FGAVVLS
+136 GALVLS

-148 TGETVESA
+148 TGDTVA
-156 IYISSG
+156 AARYISEG
-162 GFDVGFWPL
+162 GFAVGAVPL

-185 VWVGF
+185 VWVSF
-190 ASTNSVTRLLV
+190 ASTDSMSRMLV

-211 GDLYHVVVS
+211 GDLFHVVVS
-220 FTEVLYLLFA
+220 FTEVLYLFFEYSIP
-230 ADMGL
+230 L
-235 YAGQVSLYGGIVEF
+235 YGAEISLYSGLVGF

-255 GNTIGGV
+255 GNTIGGI

-319 EGHRIMVPITN
+319 EGYRVMVPITN
-330 PRTDGQIVELASR
+330 PRTDGPIVDLASR
-343 LASDREDG
+343 VASDHEDG

-359 QAPERMSLSAGAGR
+359 QAPERMSLAAGAGR
-373 IADIS
+373 IADVS
-378 EEGMEGL
+378 EAGMSGL
-385 KATAEEYDID
+385 RETAEAYDID
-395 VSTSTVVTHRSFEE
+395 VSTSTVVSHRSFEE

-426 GDDQLWSAAR
+426 GEDQLWSAAR

-454 LNDHD
+454 LSESD
-459 LDTSRVLLPT
+459 LDTSRVLIPT

-476 LGAEVASVLSRTAGA
+476 LGAEVASVLSRTADA
-491 TVRLLHVVD
+491 EVRLLHVVD
-500 GPENREEGE
+500 GPENRDDGE
-509 GFLTAWARENGLAD
+509 RFLAAWADENDLAA
-523 AERVVDDS
+523 AERVVDDT
-531 GDVEEAI
+531 GNVEGAI
-538 ASEAADNTLVILG
+538 AREAADSTLVIIG
-551 ATEKGMLSRL
+551 ATEKGLLSRL
-561 VSNSLHLDI
+561 VSNSLHLDVVH
-570 TNDVD
+570 DVE

-587 SLRER
+587 TLRQR
-592 LFGSGRRDTTPVLD
+592 LFGSGRRVSGPTDG
-606 GVERDPEK
+606 GVERDPDASNGAKIDRSADEAADALDA
-614 STGADLGE
+614 GADGE
-622 ADAEP
+622 AD
-627 QLEESADTPGSEVD
+627 G
-641 TSHEAGDARPE
+641 HE
-652 DESTRADAS
+652 
-661 GSDETV
+661 
-667 SPNAGSDPDADA
+667 ADA
-679 DRPPERA
+679 DSGRET
-686 VITDHGDDDAD
+686 IDDEPAD
-697 DADDDAGSDG
+697 DLPS
-707 DSEESPEPAVITDHD
+707 EPAVITDHD
-722 DGETDGD
+722 DPEEGDDPEAEDDPDEAGDDPTDPD
-729 GETDDGE
+729 TDDESGH
-736 TDDDGEAADADA
+736 
-748 DDADDQNG
+748 G
-756 ADDRDAPG
+756 ADRDP
-764 RGG
+764 R

>member
-31 RIIAAAD
+31 RIVAAAD

-43 GSRELFFS
+43 GGRELFFS
-51 GLAAGL
+51 GVAAGL

-74 GHPILSVMLYPL
+74 GHPVLSVLLYPL
-86 GFVYIIIGGYQLYT
+86 GFIYIIIGGYQLYT

-124 SIVLAGNFTGGA
+124 TIVLAGNFTGGA

-148 TGETVESA
+148 SGDTVDA
-156 IYISSG
+156 AVYISSG
-162 GFDVGFWPL
+162 GLDVGFWPL

-190 ASTNSVTRLLV
+190 ASTNSVTRLVV

-230 ADMGL
+230 QSLGL
-235 YAGQVSLYGGIVEF
+235 YTGGITLVGGLGGF

-274 EERLEEARFEGMN
+274 EERLEEARFEGMT

-314 TLFAN
+314 TLFAS

-330 PRTDGQIVELASR
+330 PRTDGPIVELASR
-343 LASDREDG
+343 LASDHEDG

-373 IADIS
+373 IADVS
-378 EEGMEGL
+378 EEGMSGL
-385 KATAEEYDID
+385 RETAEGYDVD
-395 VSTSTVVTHRSFEE
+395 VSASTVVSHRSFEE

-426 GDDQLWSAAR
+426 GEDQLWNAAR

-454 LNDHD
+454 LSESD

-469 SGGPDST
+469 SGGPDSA
-476 LGAEVASVLSRTAGA
+476 LGAEVAGVLSRTAGA
-491 TVRLLHVVD
+491 EVSLLHVVD
-500 GPENREEGE
+500 GPEDRAAGE
-509 GFLTAWARENGLAD
+509 GFLANWAAENGLDD
-523 AERVVDDS
+523 ARRIVDTG
-531 GDVEEAI
+531 GDVEGAI
-538 ASEAADNTLVILG
+538 AREAADNTLVIIG
-551 ATEKGMLSRL
+551 ATEKGLLSRL
-561 VSNSLHLDI
+561 VSNSLHLDVI
-570 TNDVD
+570 HDVD
-575 CSLLLAERPSRR
+575 CSVLLAERPSSR
-587 SLRER
+587 SIRER
-592 LFGSGRRDTTPVLD
+592 LFGSGRRVTGPRNG
-606 GVERDPEK
+606 GVERDPDASQGAALGGHDDSGPIPELTRSDEETD
-614 STGADLGE
+614 ST
-622 ADAEP
+622 DA
-627 QLEESADTPGSEVD
+627 
-641 TSHEAGDARPE
+641 
-652 DESTRADAS
+652 DESV
-661 GSDETV
+661 DE
-667 SPNAGSDPDADA
+667 PG
-679 DRPPERA
+679 
-686 VITDHGDDDAD
+686 
-697 DADDDAGSDG
+697 
-707 DSEESPEPAVITDHD
+707 EPAVITDHED
-722 DGETDGD
+722 PTDEESDGTAG
-729 GETDDGE
+729 
-736 TDDDGEAADADA
+736 GEANGEPPERSVVTDHDGPGEEGA
-748 DDADDQNG
+748 DDAG
-756 ADDRDAPG
+756 AEADTEENDRVDGDSEDAA
-764 RGG
+764 

>member
-1 MREVVERSRSGAPAV
+1 MTDSTRPDDDSMREVVERSRSGAPAV

-74 GHPILSVMLYPL
+74 SHPILSVLLYPL
-86 GFVYIIIGGYQLYT
+86 GFIYIIIGGYQLYT

-124 SIVLAGNFTGGA
+124 TIVLAGNFTGGA
-136 FGAVVLS
+136 FGAIVLS

-148 TGETVESA
+148 TGETIDSA

-230 ADMGL
+230 ADLGL
-235 YAGQVSLYGGIVEF
+235 YAGDVSLYGGLVDFI
-249 VLPVLL
+249 LPVLL

-274 EERLEEARFEGMN
+274 EERLEEARFEGMT
-287 RRLTVPEWV
+287 RRLTVPEWA

-373 IADIS
+373 IADVS

-385 KATAEEYDID
+385 KATAESYDID

-419 DAVLMGW
+419 DAVLLGW

-454 LNDHD
+454 LNDHE
-459 LDTSRVLLPT
+459 LDTSRILLPT

-476 LGAEVASVLSRTAGA
+476 LGAEVASVLSRTAGS

-500 GPENREEGE
+500 APENREDGE
-509 GFLTAWARENGLAD
+509 GFLAAWARENGLAD
-523 AERVVDDS
+523 AEQVVDDS

-538 ASEAADNTLVILG
+538 VREATDNTLVILG

-561 VSNSLHLDI
+561 VSNSLHIDI

-592 LFGSGRRDTTPVLD
+592 LFGSGRRDSTPVLD
-606 GVERDPEK
+606 GVERDPEQ
-614 STGADLGE
+614 SSGADLVDMDDNSLG
-622 ADAEP
+622 D
-627 QLEESADTPGSEVD
+627 STDTRGAEVD
-641 TSHEAGDARPE
+641 KSDETGDAR
-652 DESTRADAS
+652 STRAESTHRETPGD
-661 GSDETV
+661 DETV
-667 SPNAGSDPDADA
+667 VLD
-679 DRPPERA
+679 
-686 VITDHGDDDAD
+686 
-697 DADDDAGSDG
+697 
-707 DSEESPEPAVITDHD
+707 EELNQDT
-722 DGETDGD
+722 
-729 GETDDGE
+729 
-736 TDDDGEAADADA
+736 
-748 DDADDQNG
+748 
-756 ADDRDAPG
+756 
-764 RGG
+764 

>member
-31 RIIAAAD
+31 RIVAAAD

-43 GSRELFFS
+43 GGRELFFS
-51 GLAAGL
+51 GVAAGL

-64 LYASLSAATD
+64 LYVSLTAATD
-74 GHPILSVMLYPL
+74 THPILSVLLYPL
-86 GFVYIIIGGYQLYT
+86 GFIYIIIGGYQLYT

-124 SIVLAGNFTGGA
+124 GIVLAGNFTGGA
-136 FGAVVLS
+136 FGALVLS

-148 TGETVESA
+148 SDEAVVDSA
-156 IYISSG
+156 IYISTG
-162 GFDVGFWPL
+162 GLDVGFWPL

-211 GDLYHVVVS
+211 GNLYHVVVS

-230 ADMGL
+230 QNLGL
-235 YAGQVSLYGGIVEF
+235 YTGGISLVGSLGGF
-249 VLPVLL
+249 VAPVLL
-255 GNTIGGV
+255 GNTVGGV
-262 VLVTLVN
+262 VLVTIVN

-274 EERLEEARFEGMN
+274 EERLEEARFEGMS

-319 EGHRIMVPITN
+319 EGYRIMVPITN
-330 PRTDGQIVELASR
+330 PRTDEPIVELASR
-343 LASDREDG
+343 LASDHEDG

-373 IADIS
+373 IADVS
-378 EEGMEGL
+378 EEGMAGL
-385 KATAEEYDID
+385 RDTAEGYDVD
-395 VSTSTVVTHRSFEE
+395 VSTSTVVSHRSFEE

-419 DAVLMGW
+419 EAVLMGW
-426 GDDQLWSAAR
+426 GEDQLWSAAR

-454 LNDHD
+454 LSESD

-469 SGGPDST
+469 SGGPDSG

-491 TVRLLHVVD
+491 EVSLLHVVD
-500 GPENREEGE
+500 GPEDRAAGE
-509 GFLTAWARENGLAD
+509 GFLTNWAAENDLAN
-523 AERVVDDS
+523 ANKIVDDG
-531 GDVEEAI
+531 GDVEGAI
-538 ASEAADNTLVILG
+538 AREAENTTLVIIG
-551 ATEKGMLSRL
+551 ATEKGLLSRL
-561 VSNSLHLDI
+561 VSDSLHLDVI
-570 TNDVD
+570 HDVD
-575 CSLLLAERPSRR
+575 CSVLLAERPSSR
-587 SLRER
+587 SIRDR
-592 LFGSGRRDTTPVLD
+592 LFGSGRRVTGPPDG
-606 GVERDPEK
+606 GVERDD
-614 STGADLGE
+614 GASRG
-622 ADAEP
+622 AELSGP
-627 QLEESADTPGSEVD
+627 DDSGPAPLAAVGSD
-641 TSHEAGDARPE
+641 DGGDAADEGATEQRPDDE
-652 DESTRADAS
+652 PSEST
-661 GSDETV
+661 
-667 SPNAGSDPDADA
+667 
-679 DRPPERA
+679 
-686 VITDHGDDDAD
+686 VITDHVGPDDEEAGGD
-697 DADDDAGSDG
+697 GSDG
-707 DSEESPEPAVITDHD
+707 APPEPSVVTDHD
-722 DGETDGD
+722 DSDDEEAD
-729 GETDDGE
+729 GEKADGRRDATDD
-736 TDDDGEAADADA
+736 AA
-748 DDADDQNG
+748 
-756 ADDRDAPG
+756 
-764 RGG
+764 

>member
-31 RIIAAAD
+31 RIVAAAD

-43 GSRELFFS
+43 GGRELFFS
-51 GLAAGL
+51 GVAAGL

-74 GHPILSVMLYPL
+74 GHPILSVLLYPL

-124 SIVLAGNFTGGA
+124 TIVLAGNFTGGA

-148 TGETVESA
+148 SGDTVDAA

-162 GFDVGFWPL
+162 GLAVGFWPL

-190 ASTNSVTRLLV
+190 ASTNSVTRLIV

-230 ADMGL
+230 QSLGL
-235 YAGQVSLYGGIVEF
+235 YTGGITLVGGLGGF

-274 EERLEEARFEGMN
+274 EERLEEARFEGMT

-314 TLFAN
+314 TLFAS

-330 PRTDGQIVELASR
+330 PRTDGPIVELASR
-343 LASDREDG
+343 LASDHEDG

-373 IADIS
+373 IADVS
-378 EEGMEGL
+378 EEGMSGL
-385 KATAEEYDID
+385 RETAEGYDVD
-395 VSTSTVVTHRSFEE
+395 VSASTVVSHRSFEE

-426 GDDQLWSAAR
+426 GEDQLWNAAR

-454 LNDHD
+454 LSESD

-469 SGGPDST
+469 SGGPDSA
-476 LGAEVASVLSRTAGA
+476 LGAEVAGVLSRTAGA
-491 TVRLLHVVD
+491 EVSLLHVVD
-500 GPENREEGE
+500 GPEDRAAGE
-509 GFLTAWARENGLAD
+509 GFLANWAAENALDD
-523 AERVVDDS
+523 ARRIVDTG
-531 GDVEEAI
+531 GDVEAAI
-538 ASEAADNTLVILG
+538 AREAADNTLVIIG
-551 ATEKGMLSRL
+551 ATEKGLLSRL
-561 VSNSLHLDI
+561 VSNSLHLDVI
-570 TNDVD
+570 HDVD
-575 CSLLLAERPSRR
+575 CSVLLAERPSSR
-587 SLRER
+587 SIRER
-592 LFGSGRRDTTPVLD
+592 LFGSGRRVTGPPNG
-606 GVERDPEK
+606 GVERDPDA
-614 STGADLGE
+614 SQGAALSGPDDSGPIPELTRSDE
-622 ADAEP
+622 ETDPTVAD
-627 QLEESADTPGSEVD
+627 ESADEPG
-641 TSHEAGDARPE
+641 
-652 DESTRADAS
+652 
-661 GSDETV
+661 
-667 SPNAGSDPDADA
+667 
-679 DRPPERA
+679 
-686 VITDHGDDDAD
+686 
-697 DADDDAGSDG
+697 
-707 DSEESPEPAVITDHD
+707 EPAVITDHED
-722 DGETDGD
+722 PTDEESDADGTAGGEADGEPPERSVVTDHD
-729 GETDDGE
+729 GPGE
-736 TDDDGEAADADA
+736 EGA
-748 DDADDQNG
+748 DDAG
-756 ADDRDAPG
+756 TEADTEGNDRVDGDSEDAA
-764 RGG
+764 

>member
-64 LYASLSAATD
+64 LYASLTASTD
-74 GHPILSVMLYPL
+74 GHPILSVLLYPL

-148 TGETVESA
+148 TGETVDAA

-162 GFDVGFWPL
+162 GFEVGFWPL

-230 ADMGL
+230 ADLGL
-235 YAGQVSLYGGIVEF
+235 YAGEVSLYGGIVGF

-274 EERLEEARFEGMN
+274 EERLEEARFEGMT
-287 RRLTVPEWV
+287 RRLTVPEWT

-459 LDTSRVLLPT
+459 LDTSRILLPT

-509 GFLTAWARENGLAD
+509 GFLAAWARENGLAD

-538 ASEAADNTLVILG
+538 VREAADNTLVILG

-561 VSNSLHLDI
+561 VSNSLHIDI

-587 SLRER
+587 SFRER

-614 STGADLGE
+614 SSGADLDE

-627 QLEESADTPGSEVD
+627 QSDTSGDTTGSEVD
-641 TSHEAGDARPE
+641 TSADAGDAGSEAEP
-652 DESTRADAS
+652 TRADAPDS
-661 GSDETV
+661 GEAVDLDAEQ
-667 SPNAGSDPDADA
+667 DPDADA

-686 VITDHGDDDAD
+686 VVTDHDDDDDAD
-697 DADDDAGSDG
+697 DETDSET
-707 DSEESPEPAVITDHD
+707 DSEESPEPAVVTDHD
-722 DGETDGD
+722 DGDDADDEN
-729 GETDDGE
+729 ETDDG
-736 TDDDGEAADADA
+736 DGA
-748 DDADDQNG
+748 DDADVSEADADG
-756 ADDRDAPG
+756 ADAEDDADDSNASG
-764 RGG
+764 RGR

>member
-1 MREVVERSRSGAPAV
+1 MTDSKRPDDDSMREVVERSRSGAPAV

-31 RIIAAAD
+31 RIVAAAD

-43 GSRELFFS
+43 GGRELFFS
-51 GLAAGL
+51 GVAAGL

-64 LYASLSAATD
+64 LYVSLTAATD
-74 GHPILSVMLYPL
+74 GHPILSVLLYPL

-124 SIVLAGNFTGGA
+124 GIVLAGNFTGGA

-148 TGETVESA
+148 SEEGAVESA
-156 IYISSG
+156 IYISTG
-162 GFDVGFWPL
+162 GLDVGFWPL

-211 GDLYHVVVS
+211 GNLYHVVVS

-230 ADMGL
+230 QQLGL
-235 YAGQVSLYGGIVEF
+235 YTGGITLLGGLGGF

-274 EERLEEARFEGMN
+274 EERLEEARFEGMT

-319 EGHRIMVPITN
+319 EGYRIMVPITN
-330 PRTDGQIVELASR
+330 PRTDGPIVELASR
-343 LASDREDG
+343 LASDHEDG

-373 IADIS
+373 IADVS
-378 EEGMEGL
+378 EEGMAGL
-385 KATAEEYDID
+385 RETAEGYDVD
-395 VSTSTVVTHRSFEE
+395 VSTSTVVSHRSFEE

-419 DAVLMGW
+419 EAVLMGW
-426 GDDQLWSAAR
+426 GEDQLWSAAR

-454 LNDHD
+454 LSESD

-469 SGGPDST
+469 SGGPDSG

-491 TVRLLHVVD
+491 EVSLLHVVD
-500 GPENREEGE
+500 GPEDRAAGE
-509 GFLTAWARENGLAD
+509 GFLTNWAAENDLAG
-523 AERVVDDS
+523 ANKIVDDG
-531 GDVEEAI
+531 GDVEGAI
-538 ASEAADNTLVILG
+538 AREAENTTLVIIG
-551 ATEKGMLSRL
+551 ATEKGLLSRL
-561 VSNSLHLDI
+561 VSDSLHLDVI
-570 TNDVD
+570 HDVD
-575 CSLLLAERPSRR
+575 CSVLLAERPSSR
-587 SLRER
+587 SIRDR
-592 LFGSGRRDTTPVLD
+592 LFGSGRRVTGPPDG
-606 GVERDPEK
+606 GVERDD
-614 STGADLGE
+614 GASRG
-622 ADAEP
+622 AELSGP
-627 QLEESADTPGSEVD
+627 DDSGPAPLAAVGSD
-641 TSHEAGDARPE
+641 DGGDAADEGATEQRPDDE
-652 DESTRADAS
+652 PSEST
-661 GSDETV
+661 
-667 SPNAGSDPDADA
+667 
-679 DRPPERA
+679 
-686 VITDHGDDDAD
+686 VITDHVGPDDEEAGGD
-697 DADDDAGSDG
+697 GSDG
-707 DSEESPEPAVITDHD
+707 APPEPSVVTDHD
-722 DGETDGD
+722 DSDDEEAD
-729 GETDDGE
+729 GEKADGRRDATDD
-736 TDDDGEAADADA
+736 AA
-748 DDADDQNG
+748 
-756 ADDRDAPG
+756 
-764 RGG
+764 

>member
-1 MREVVERSRSGAPAV
+1 MTDSQRPDDDSMREVVERSRSGAPAV

-64 LYASLSAATD
+64 LYASLTAAT
-74 GHPILSVMLYPL
+74 GRNPILSVLLYPL
-86 GFVYIIIGGYQLYT
+86 GFIYIIIGGYQLYT

-112 RLASLPTLLRHW
+112 RLASVPTLLRHW
-124 SIVLAGNFTGGA
+124 TIVLAGNFVGGGI
-136 FGAVVLS
+136 GALVLS

-148 TGETVESA
+148 TGDTVDVA
-156 IYISSG
+156 RYISEG
-162 GFDVGFWPL
+162 GFKVGAVPL

-190 ASTNSVTRLLV
+190 ASTDSVSRMLV

-211 GDLYHVVVS
+211 GDLFHVVVS
-220 FTEVLYLLFA
+220 FTEVLYLFFEYSIP
-230 ADMGL
+230 L
-235 YAGQVSLYGGIVEF
+235 YGAEISLYSGIVGF
-249 VLPVLL
+249 VIPVLL

-274 EERLEEARFEGMN
+274 EERLEEARFEGMT

-319 EGHRIMVPITN
+319 EGYRIMVPITN
-330 PRTDGQIVELASR
+330 PRTDGPVVELASR
-343 LASDREDG
+343 LASDHEDG

-359 QAPERMSLSAGAGR
+359 QAPERMSLAAGAGR
-373 IADIS
+373 IADVS
-378 EEGMEGL
+378 EEGMAGL
-385 KATAEEYDID
+385 RETAEEYDVD
-395 VSTSTVVTHRSFEE
+395 VSTSTVVSHRSFEE

-426 GDDQLWSAAR
+426 GEDQLWSAAR

-454 LNDHD
+454 LSESD
-459 LDTSRVLLPT
+459 LDTSRILVPT
-469 SGGPDST
+469 SGGPDSG

-491 TVRLLHVVD
+491 TVSLLHVVD
-500 GPENREEGE
+500 GPENRPEGE
-509 GFLTAWARENGLAD
+509 EFLTAWAAENGLSGAD
-523 AERVVDDS
+523 LIIDDS
-531 GDVEEAI
+531 GDVEDAI
-538 ASEAADNTLVILG
+538 AREAADNSLVIIG
-551 ATEKGMLSRL
+551 ATEKGLLSRL
-561 VSNSLHLDI
+561 VSNSLHLDVV
-570 TNDVD
+570 NDVD

-587 SLRER
+587 TIRER
-592 LFGSGRRDTTPVLD
+592 LFGSGRRVSGPPDG
-606 GVERDPEK
+606 GVERDPDA
-614 STGADLGE
+614 SSGAQIGDSDRRNETDSELDG
-622 ADAEP
+622 
-627 QLEESADTPGSEVD
+627 SVPGD
-641 TSHEAGDARPE
+641 
-652 DESTRADAS
+652 DESDDGDR
-661 GSDETV
+661 
-667 SPNAGSDPDADA
+667 DADS
-679 DRPPERA
+679 
-686 VITDHGDDDAD
+686 GDE
-697 DADDDAGSDG
+697 ADDDSL
-707 DSEESPEPAVITDHD
+707 PEPAVITDHD
-722 DGETDGD
+722 DPDADAEAADDRGTDGD
-729 GETDDGE
+729 EDDEG
-736 TDDDGEAADADA
+736 
-748 DDADDQNG
+748 DDADE
-756 ADDRDAPG
+756 G
-764 RGG
+764 RSA

>member
-1 MREVVERSRSGAPAV
+1 VTVTDSTEPDDDSIREVVERSQSGAPAV

-43 GSRELFFS
+43 GGRELFFS
-51 GLAAGL
+51 GVAAGL

-64 LYASLSAATD
+64 LYASLTASTD
-74 GHPILSVMLYPL
+74 GHPILSVLLYPL

-124 SIVLAGNFTGGA
+124 TIVLAGNFTGGA

-148 TGETVESA
+148 SGDTVQSA
-156 IYISSG
+156 IKISAG
-162 GFDVGFWPL
+162 GLDVGFWPL

-190 ASTNSVTRLLV
+190 ASTDSVTRLLV

-211 GDLYHVVVS
+211 GNLYHVVVS

-230 ADMGL
+230 QQLGL
-235 YAGQVSLYGGIVEF
+235 YTGGITLVGGLGGF

-274 EERLEEARFEGMN
+274 EERLEEARFEGMT
-287 RRLTVPEWV
+287 RRLTVPEWA

-314 TLFAN
+314 TVFAN
-319 EGHRIMVPITN
+319 EGYRIMVPITN
-330 PRTDGQIVELASR
+330 PRTDGPIVELASR
-343 LASDREDG
+343 LASDHEDG

-373 IADIS
+373 IADVS
-378 EEGMEGL
+378 EEGMAGL
-385 KATAEEYDID
+385 RETAEGHDVD
-395 VSTSTVVTHRSFEE
+395 VSTSTVVSHRSFEE

-419 DAVLMGW
+419 EAVLMGW
-426 GDDQLWSAAR
+426 GEDQLWNAAR

-454 LNDHD
+454 LSESD
-459 LDTSRVLLPT
+459 LDTSRILLPT
-469 SGGPDST
+469 SGGPDSA
-476 LGAEVASVLSRTAGA
+476 LGAEVAGVLSRTAGA
-491 TVRLLHVVD
+491 EVTLLHVVD
-500 GPENREEGE
+500 GDGERAAAEE
-509 GFLTAWARENGLAD
+509 FLAGWATEHGLAD
-523 AERVVDDS
+523 AKRVVDDG
-531 GDVEEAI
+531 GDVEGAI
-538 ASEAADNTLVILG
+538 AREAADSTLVVIG
-551 ATEKGMLSRL
+551 ATEKGLLSRL
-561 VSNSLHLDI
+561 VADSLHLDVI
-570 TNDVD
+570 HDVD
-575 CSLLLAERPSRR
+575 ASVLLAERPSSR
-587 SLRER
+587 SIRER
-592 LFGSGRRDTTPVLD
+592 LFGSGRRVSGPPDG
-606 GVERDPEK
+606 GVERDPDASRGAELSGPDDSGPAPPVLSRDDGGERAGGDGEK
-614 STGADLGE
+614 GDGVE
-622 ADAEP
+622 ADDGEEP
-627 QLEESADTPGSEVD
+627 EETA
-641 TSHEAGDARPE
+641 
-652 DESTRADAS
+652 
-661 GSDETV
+661 
-667 SPNAGSDPDADA
+667 
-679 DRPPERA
+679 
-686 VITDHGDDDAD
+686 
-697 DADDDAGSDG
+697 
-707 DSEESPEPAVITDHD
+707 EPAVITDHD
-722 DGETDGD
+722 GPDDEAVDDEGEGPPPERSVVTDHDDPTGD
-729 GETDDGE
+729 DA
-736 TDDDGEAADADA
+736 AADGIDDSAADEI
-748 DDADDQNG
+748 DDAEDG
-756 ADDRDAPG
+756 TGDAA
-764 RGG
+764 

>member
-31 RIIAAAD
+31 RIVAAAD

-43 GSRELFFS
+43 GGRELFFS
-51 GLAAGL
+51 GVAAGL

-64 LYASLSAATD
+64 LYASLTAATD
-74 GHPILSVMLYPL
+74 GHPILSVLLYPL

-124 SIVLAGNFTGGA
+124 TIVLAGNFTGGA

-148 TGETVESA
+148 SGDAVDSA

-162 GFDVGFWPL
+162 GLEVGFWPL

-190 ASTNSVTRLLV
+190 ASTNSVTRLVV

-230 ADMGL
+230 QSLGL
-235 YAGQVSLYGGIVEF
+235 YTGGITIVGGLGGF

-255 GNTIGGV
+255 GNTVGGV

-274 EERLEEARFEGMN
+274 EERLEEARFEGMT

-314 TLFAN
+314 TLFAS

-330 PRTDGQIVELASR
+330 PRTDGPIVELASR
-343 LASDREDG
+343 LASDHEEG

-373 IADIS
+373 IADVS
-378 EEGMEGL
+378 EEGMSGL
-385 KATAEEYDID
+385 RETAEEYDID
-395 VSTSTVVTHRSFEE
+395 VSTSTVVSHRSFEE

-426 GDDQLWSAAR
+426 GEDQLWSAAR

-441 DELTNQLPCDFLI
+441 DELTNQLPCDFLV
-454 LNDHD
+454 LSESD
-459 LDTSRVLLPT
+459 LDTSRILLPT
-469 SGGPDST
+469 SGGPDSS
-476 LGAEVASVLSRTAGA
+476 LGAEVAGVLSRTAGA
-491 TVRLLHVVD
+491 EVSLLHVVD
-500 GPENREEGE
+500 GPEDRAAGE
-509 GFLTAWARENGLAD
+509 GFLANWAAENGLDD
-523 AERVVDDS
+523 ARRIVDTG
-531 GDVEEAI
+531 GDVEGAI
-538 ASEAADNTLVILG
+538 AREAADNTLVIIG
-551 ATEKGMLSRL
+551 ATEKGLLSRL
-561 VSNSLHLDI
+561 VSNSLHLDVI
-570 TNDVD
+570 HDVD
-575 CSLLLAERPSRR
+575 CSVLLAERPSSR
-587 SLRER
+587 SIRER
-592 LFGSGRRDTTPVLD
+592 LFGSGRRVTGPRNG
-606 GVERDPEK
+606 GVERDPDA
-614 STGADLGE
+614 SQGAALTDTDASQGAALAGPDDSGPIPDLTRPDEE
-622 ADAEP
+622 AARVDADEPAEP
-627 QLEESADTPGSEVD
+627 TEP
-641 TSHEAGDARPE
+641 
-652 DESTRADAS
+652 
-661 GSDETV
+661 
-667 SPNAGSDPDADA
+667 
-679 DRPPERA
+679 A
-686 VITDHGDDDAD
+686 VITDHGDPTDEESDETAGRETDGEAPERSVVTDHDGPDAEEAD
-697 DADDDAGSDG
+697 DAGAEADADGSDRAEG
-707 DSEESPEPAVITDHD
+707 DSED
-722 DGETDGD
+722 
-729 GETDDGE
+729 
-736 TDDDGEAADADA
+736 AA
-748 DDADDQNG
+748 
-756 ADDRDAPG
+756 
-764 RGG
+764 

>member
-1 MREVVERSRSGAPAV
+1 MTDSTRPDDDSMREVVERSRSGAPAV

-64 LYASLSAATD
+64 LYASMTAATD
-74 GHPILSVMLYPL
+74 GHPVLSVMLYPL
-86 GFVYIIIGGYQLYT
+86 GFIYIIIGGYQLYT

-124 SIVLAGNFTGGA
+124 SIVLAGNFVGGA

-148 TGETVESA
+148 SGDTVESA
-156 IYISSG
+156 IYVSSG
-162 GFDVGFWPL
+162 GLDVGWWPL

-190 ASTNSVTRLLV
+190 ASTDSVSRMLV

-230 ADMGL
+230 QSLGL
-235 YAGQVSLYGGIVEF
+235 YTGGITLYGGLVDF

-255 GNTIGGV
+255 GNTVGGV

-274 EERLEEARFEGMN
+274 EERLEEARFEGMT

-319 EGHRIMVPITN
+319 EGHRIMVPISN
-330 PRTDGQIVELASR
+330 PRTDGPIVELASR
-343 LASDREDG
+343 LASDHEDG

-359 QAPERMSLSAGAGR
+359 QAPERMSLSSGAGR
-373 IADIS
+373 IADVS
-378 EEGMEGL
+378 EEGMAGL
-385 KATAEEYDID
+385 RQTAEGYDVD
-395 VSTSTVVTHRSFEE
+395 VSTSTVVSHRSFEE

-419 DAVLMGW
+419 EAVLMGW
-426 GDDQLWSAAR
+426 GEDQLWNAAR

-441 DELTNQLPCDFLI
+441 AELTNQLPCDFLI
-454 LNDHD
+454 LNESD

-476 LGAEVASVLSRTAGA
+476 LGAEVAGVLSRTAGA
-491 TVRLLHVVD
+491 EVTLLHVVD
-500 GPENREEGE
+500 DPADRVEGE
-509 GFLTAWARENGLAD
+509 GFLAAWAEENGLED
-523 AERVVDDS
+523 AERIVDDS
-531 GDVEEAI
+531 GDVEGAI
-538 ASEAADNTLVILG
+538 VREAAENTLVIIG

-570 TNDVD
+570 LHDVD
-575 CSLLLAERPSRR
+575 CSVLLAERPSRR
-587 SLRER
+587 SLRDR
-592 LFGSGRRDTTPVLD
+592 LFGSGRREAGPPSGPT
-606 GVERDPEK
+606 ERDPDK
-614 STGADLGE
+614 SAGAELTG
-622 ADAEP
+622 
-627 QLEESADTPGSEVD
+627 LEDSSADVS
-641 TSHEAGDARPE
+641 APE
-652 DESTRADAS
+652 
-661 GSDETV
+661 GSDE
-667 SPNAGSDPDADA
+667 NGGDG
-679 DRPPERA
+679 
-686 VITDHGDDDAD
+686 HGDRSNGPVDE
-697 DADDDAGSDG
+697 GS
-707 DSEESPEPAVITDHD
+707 SESAVITDHD
-722 DGETDGD
+722 DPTDTRDETGSGD
-729 GETDDGE
+729 EDFVPEPAVVTDHDDPTDEVGSNDDTDRDDTDDTDRDD
-736 TDDDGEAADADA
+736 TDDDSSG
-748 DDADDQNG
+748 
-756 ADDRDAPG
+756 DRDAGEQAENDDRTP
-764 RGG
+764 

>member
-1 MREVVERSRSGAPAV
+1 VTDSTRPDDDDSMREVVERSRSGAPAV

-43 GSRELFFS
+43 GGRELFFS
-51 GLAAGL
+51 GVAAGL

-74 GHPILSVMLYPL
+74 GHPLLSVLLYPL

-148 TGETVESA
+148 TGDTVQSA
-156 IYISSG
+156 IKISAG
-162 GFDVGFWPL
+162 GLDVGFWPL

-211 GDLYHVVVS
+211 GNLYHVVVS

-230 ADMGL
+230 QQLGL
-235 YAGQVSLYGGIVEF
+235 YTGGVTLVGGLGGF
-249 VLPVLL
+249 VVPVLL

-262 VLVTLVN
+262 VLVTIVN

-274 EERLEEARFEGMN
+274 EERLEEARFEGMT

-319 EGHRIMVPITN
+319 EGHRVMVPITN
-330 PRTDGQIVELASR
+330 PRTDGPIVELASR
-343 LASDREDG
+343 IASDHEDG

-373 IADIS
+373 IADVS
-378 EEGMEGL
+378 EEGMAGL
-385 KATAEEYDID
+385 RETAETHDVD
-395 VSTSTVVTHRSFEE
+395 VSTSTVVSHRSFEE

-419 DAVLMGW
+419 EAVLMGW
-426 GDDQLWSAAR
+426 GEDQLWNAAR

-454 LNDHD
+454 LSESD

-469 SGGPDST
+469 SGGPDSA
-476 LGAEVASVLSRTAGA
+476 LGAEVASVLSQTAGA
-491 TVRLLHVVD
+491 EVTLLHVVD
-500 GPENREEGE
+500 GPEDRDAGK
-509 GFLTAWARENGLAD
+509 GFLAGWATEHGLAD
-523 AERVVDDS
+523 AKRVIDEG
-531 GDVEEAI
+531 GDVEAAI
-538 ASEAADNTLVILG
+538 AREAANNSLIIIG
-551 ATEKGMLSRL
+551 ATEKGLLSRL
-561 VSNSLHLDI
+561 VSNSLHLDVI
-570 TNDVD
+570 HDVD
-575 CSLLLAERPSRR
+575 CSVLLAERPSSR
-587 SLRER
+587 SFRER
-592 LFGSGRRDTTPVLD
+592 LFGSGRRVTGPPDG
-606 GVERDPEK
+606 GVERDPGASRGTEI
-614 STGADLGE
+614 TGPD
-622 ADAEP
+622 D
-627 QLEESADTPGSEVD
+627 
-641 TSHEAGDARPE
+641 
-652 DESTRADAS
+652 S
-661 GSDETV
+661 GPV
-667 SPNAGSDPDADA
+667 
-679 DRPPERA
+679 PPR
-686 VITDHGDDDAD
+686 HG
-697 DADDDAGSDG
+697 GSDG
-707 DSEESPEPAVITDHD
+707 DADGVADEESTDGPAESTVITDHD
-722 DGETDGD
+722 APR
-729 GETDDGE
+729 DDE
-736 TDDDGEAADADA
+736 EAS
-748 DDADDQNG
+748 
-756 ADDRDAPG
+756 
-764 RGG
+764 